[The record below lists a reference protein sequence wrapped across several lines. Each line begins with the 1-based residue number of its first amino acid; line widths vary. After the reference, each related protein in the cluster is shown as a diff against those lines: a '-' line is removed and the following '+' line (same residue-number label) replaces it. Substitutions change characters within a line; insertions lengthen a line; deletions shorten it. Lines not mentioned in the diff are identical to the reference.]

1 MVCFMAMITGER
13 VLPVPKCFLSSFAWF
28 QCPLR
33 WGLPTIG
40 HLFFECDLIGAQP
53 LAFLSTLSMVGV
65 SAAELS
71 SSVQFSSVAQSCP
84 ILCDPM
90 DCRTPDLHVHYQ
102 LLEFTQ
108 THIHWVSDAIQPSQ
122 PLSSLSAPAFNLSQ
136 QQDLFKW
143 VSSLHQVAK
152 VLEFQLQHQSF
163 QWIFRTDFL

>member
-90 DCRTPDLHVHYQ
+90 DCSMPSFPVHRQ
-102 LLEFTQ
+102 LLELAQ
-108 THIHWVSDAIQPSQ
+108 THPHRGVDTIQPSRFL
-122 PLSSLSAPAFNLSQ
+122 LSPSPRTFNLSQ
-136 QQDLFKW
+136 HQGLF
-143 VSSLHQVAK
+143 Q
-152 VLEFQLQHQSF
+152 
-163 QWIFRTDFL
+163 